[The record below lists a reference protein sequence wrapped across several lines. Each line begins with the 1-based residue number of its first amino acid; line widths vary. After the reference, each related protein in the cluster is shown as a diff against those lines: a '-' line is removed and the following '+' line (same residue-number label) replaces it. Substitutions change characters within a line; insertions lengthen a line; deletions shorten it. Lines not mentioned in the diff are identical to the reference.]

1 VLAAEGA
8 SGCTWPRG
16 RQAGGDGAFNEQ
28 QQQRPATHNHIQGN
42 CLDRKERPS
51 LLSSFFLFTGAW
63 SSHLTPNSDNDPNS
77 CSRVRNHLLQVAINR
92 LTITNR
98 IFEDDS
104 TSVVEIRT
112 ENLQALRELG
122 PPDLVHL
129 VKQPVKST
137 TKQVPLQCAE
147 AS

>member
-8 SGCTWPRG
+8 SGCTCPRG
-16 RQAGGDGAFNEQ
+16 RQAGDDGAFIEQ
-28 QQQRPATHNHIQGN
+28 QQQRPASHNHRQGN
-42 CLDRKERPS
+42 CLNRKKRSS
-51 LLSSFFLFTGAW
+51 LLSFLFLFTGAW
-63 SSHLTPNSDNDPNS
+63 SFQHTSTSDNDPNS